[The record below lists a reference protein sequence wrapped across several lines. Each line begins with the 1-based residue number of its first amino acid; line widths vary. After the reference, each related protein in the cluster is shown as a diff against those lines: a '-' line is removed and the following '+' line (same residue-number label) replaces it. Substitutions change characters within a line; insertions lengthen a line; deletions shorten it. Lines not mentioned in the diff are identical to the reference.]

1 MVESLIGRVLIDAAL
16 LALVLAS
23 IVEVAADVRDGPM
36 PRFLSGTLAGF
47 PTSDPATVLGLFG
60 LGGFMLGILYEFLF
74 HSLPG
79 GRLVVGLVAVTAFL
93 FAGGFIIGGGD
104 RDEGG
109 TRG

>member
-36 PRFLSGTLAGF
+36 PRFLSGSLASL
-47 PTSDPATVLGLFG
+47 PTSDPATVLGLVG
-60 LGGFMLGILYEFLF
+60 LVGFLLGMVYEFLF
-74 HSLPG
+74 FSLPG
-79 GRLVVGLVAVTAFL
+79 GRLIIGLVAIIAFL